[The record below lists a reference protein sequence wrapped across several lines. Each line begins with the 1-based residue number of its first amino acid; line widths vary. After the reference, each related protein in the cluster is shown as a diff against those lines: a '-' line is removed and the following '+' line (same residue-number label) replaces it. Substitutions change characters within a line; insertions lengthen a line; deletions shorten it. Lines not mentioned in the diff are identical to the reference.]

1 MLVFGH
7 RGACGYLPENTM
19 ESFELAFSQG
29 ADAIEFDVVMT
40 KDHKAVILHDNDLSH
55 TTNISE
61 KNFLSTKVEDL
72 NLEDI
77 AQLRVN
83 ERYPESRVESAAFS
97 GKFQIPTLTQVL
109 ANPKFDGKHLIIE
122 VKHGKH
128 FQELGLDIVAEVASE
143 IQKSNWQQRG
153 MQITL
158 ECFEFG
164 ILRELKRAI
173 GPDCDFVFLSAP
185 DMLPAGKTQLDREL
199 LAEVAENFDGVS
211 VAISMLFQSDV
222 VGISKELG
230 LKVFAY
236 TARIETAEGEVG
248 TWFERLIDTGIDGLF
263 ADQPDVLLK
272 VVGDKS

>member
-29 ADAIEFDVVMT
+29 ADAIEFDVVIT

-55 TTNISE
+55 TTNIDD
-61 KNFLSTKVEDL
+61 KNFLSAKVEDL

-83 ERYPESRVESAAFS
+83 ERYPESRVESASYS
-97 GKFQIPTLTQVL
+97 GKFQIPTLAQVL

-128 FQELGLDIVAEVASE
+128 FQQLGLDIVAEVASE
-143 IQKSNWQQRG
+143 LQKSNWQQRG
-153 MQITL
+153 IQITL

-164 ILRELKRAI
+164 ILRELKRVI
-173 GPDCDFVFLSAP
+173 GPDCKYVFLSAP
-185 DMLPAGKTQLDREL
+185 DMLPVGKAQLDHEL
-199 LAEVAENFDGVS
+199 LAEIAENFDGVS
-211 VAISMLFQSDV
+211 VAISMLFQGDV
-222 VGISKELG
+222 VGMAKDLG

-248 TWFERLIDTGIDGLF
+248 TWFERLIDSGIDGLF